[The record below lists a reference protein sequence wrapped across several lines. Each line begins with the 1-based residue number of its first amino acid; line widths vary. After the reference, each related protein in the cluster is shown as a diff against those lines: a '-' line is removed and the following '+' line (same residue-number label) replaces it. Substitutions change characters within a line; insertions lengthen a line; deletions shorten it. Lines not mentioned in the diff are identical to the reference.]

1 MIALL
6 EGNEQP
12 VFMARSRGR
21 GPGTAAPRVRRQCL
35 SEGSDRARGGK
46 DQPEAGSGRA
56 GEAVSTSPGM
66 LRVTS

>member
-12 VFMARSRGR
+12 VFMARSNGQRLAK
-21 GPGTAAPRVRRQCL
+21 AAPRVRGQCL

-56 GEAVSTSPGM
+56 GEAVSTSPGL